1 MHSLT
6 NDGMITRV
14 SLRKKR
20 RAGGG
25 KVTIHPE
32 DLPKLLD
39 LWWKLLASGE
49 PGEIE
54 ARLRRH
60 DGIYRWFLFRVETL
74 RDEFGKVLR
83 WYGTN
88 TDIDDLKQAQ
98 VKLRQNEEELRR
110 IIDAIPQTI
119 VVLNPNGRAIDA
131 NRVALEYTGLSLD
144 EVRAENFRERI
155 FHPEDIERLR
165 AERQGALSNGVP
177 FENEQRAVGKDGKYR
192 WFLNRYNPFR
202 DEQGRLVRW
211 YATGTEIDD
220 RKRSEDRLRTENL
233 ALREELDHSAMFE
246 EIVGSGIGRGLAEAL
261 HKLGNKVIISGRR
274 RSHLDATTKA
284 NPGMASVELDIE
296 NPASITKVAESLKKD
311 FRGLNVLINN
321 AGIMQVDD
329 AAGPIDDA
337 LLVSTVTTN
346 LLGPI
351 RLTSA
356 LIDHLKKQPAAV
368 VIYNSSVL
376 GFVPLALTAVY
387 SSTKAAL
394 HSYVLSQRYKLKGSS
409 VRVLEMAPPW
419 VQTDLLGSN
428 NEPRAMPLAE
438 FIAET
443 IKVLGTDAEED
454 LVERAKPL
462 RNNVGPNEGAFVTQF
477 NDMMLQPPA

>member
-1 MHSLT
+1 MKLQENT
-6 NDGMITRV
+6 IFIT
-14 SLRKKR
+14 
-20 RAGGG
+20 GG
-25 KVTIHPE
+25 
-32 DLPKLLD
+32 
-39 LWWKLLASGE
+39 
-49 PGEIE
+49 
-54 ARLRRH
+54 
-60 DGIYRWFLFRVETL
+60 
-74 RDEFGKVLR
+74 
-83 WYGTN
+83 
-88 TDIDDLKQAQ
+88 
-98 VKLRQNEEELRR
+98 
-110 IIDAIPQTI
+110 
-119 VVLNPNGRAIDA
+119 
-131 NRVALEYTGLSLD
+131 
-144 EVRAENFRERI
+144 
-155 FHPEDIERLR
+155 
-165 AERQGALSNGVP
+165 
-177 FENEQRAVGKDGKYR
+177 
-192 WFLNRYNPFR
+192 
-202 DEQGRLVRW
+202 
-211 YATGTEIDD
+211 
-220 RKRSEDRLRTENL
+220 
-233 ALREELDHSAMFE
+233 
-246 EIVGSGIGRGLAEAL
+246 GSGIGRGLAEAL

-274 RSHLDATTKA
+274 KSHLDATTKS

-329 AAGPIDDA
+329 AAGPIDDG

-356 LIDHLKKQPAAV
+356 LIDHLKKQRAAV

-428 NEPRAMPLAE
+428 NEPRAMPLVE
-438 FIAET
+438 FIEET
-443 IKVLGTDAEED
+443 IKVLGTDAEEV

-462 RNNVGPNEGAFVTQF
+462 RNNVGPDEGVFVTQF